1 MRISDPYRL
10 GPNSAQGT
18 PRAASNQPQGASAN
32 ESAAPSGESVQVRVS
47 ARSRELSLQ
56 ANGEIDV
63 AKVARLKSA
72 IESGTFKID
81 AREIAERIVR
91 GG

>member
-1 MRISDPYRL
+1 
-10 GPNSAQGT
+10 
-18 PRAASNQPQGASAN
+18 
-32 ESAAPSGESVQVRVS
+32 VS

-81 AREIAERIVR
+81 PREIAERIVR